1 MLTEQKLEQLEQE
14 LQRRDTLLETSAVLS
29 AILNSPQAMDSKL
42 AQALEVL
49 VQPLAADCLSLC
61 AWQPQAQS
69 WQLRSLYLGELSQD
83 PLITCAQAES
93 YWHQTLSRDGT
104 IQRLYSELSLNE
116 KALIDPYQ
124 LQALLAVPV
133 FCQDN
138 FWGFLGLGRRQHQ
151 SWSHSEILLL
161 QTAAAALGY
170 SLEQERQ
177 SLAAQNMIHRL
188 QQTEQALAALN
199 ADLEARV
206 RERTLELLDA
216 RSKAEAASQAKGEFL
231 ANMSH
236 EIRTPLNGILGLNQ
250 LLQQTSLNAQQ
261 RDYLRKAEASADN
274 LLRLVND
281 ILDVSKIEAGQ
292 LQLENIPFCLDHLIN
307 QVMLVLAH
315 KAEEKALIVKHHLS
329 KKVPRKLLGDPLR
342 LEQVLVNL
350 ISNAIKFTHTG
361 QVQLE
366 IEPEAQT
373 HNQLWL
379 RFSVSDTGIG
389 LSPAQQAKLF
399 EPFSQGDSSIT
410 RQYGGSGLGLSIS
423 RSLCRLMGG
432 ELSLSSEVGKG
443 SQFYFSL
450 PFCPQAPETETA
462 LPVQG
467 HHDSWLEVDHNPLTC
482 NQLLDPVR
490 GARILVVEDH
500 PINQQVARE
509 LLISQGFEVSLASN
523 GQECLAQL
531 EQRPFDLVLMDLQMP
546 ILDGYSTVRKL
557 REQPMLLELPI
568 VALTADAV
576 GSVRE
581 QVLAAGMNDYISKP
595 IHLTK
600 LFKTL
605 RRWLPLKDQAAAL
618 PQPFKNT
625 SSLPQPWTHPD
636 LVRLKGIDLE
646 AAYERT
652 AGNQSL
658 YLELLQ
664 DFCQR
669 YQTAKTAYAGLLKQ
683 VKDSYQEH
691 SPQQGPNE
699 FQRWLHGLKGV
710 TGTLA
715 MTELHKQVSQL
726 ESQARLQVPEAHL
739 AERFFSALKNMIDQL
754 QPLKDIPQT
763 QSPFVQPQ
771 LLSTPLV
778 HLLDKLDS
786 ALADLDPEA
795 QHLLESL
802 QSTPVL
808 NADFQQLSQA
818 VKIFDFAQAR
828 MLLAQLRGQAG
839 L

>member
-1 MLTEQKLEQLEQE
+1 MLTEHKLAQLEQE

-42 AQALEVL
+42 AQALEVI

-61 AWQPQAQS
+61 AWQPQQQN

-83 PLITCAQAES
+83 PLIACAQAES

-104 IQRLYSELSLNE
+104 IQRLYPELSLTE
-116 KALIDPYQ
+116 QALIDPYQ

-138 FWGFLGLGRRQHQ
+138 FWGFLGLGRRLQQ

-177 SLAAQNMIHRL
+177 SLVAQNMINRL

-216 RSKAEAASQAKGEFL
+216 RAKAEAASQAKGEFL

-250 LLQQTSLNAQQ
+250 LLQQTPLNAQQ
-261 RDYLRKAEASADN
+261 QDYLRKAEASADN

-292 LQLENIPFCLDHLIN
+292 LQLENIPFCLDHLLD

-315 KAEEKALIVKHHLS
+315 KAEEKALTVERHLS
-329 KKVPRKLLGDPLR
+329 KNVPRRLLGDPLR

-361 QVQLE
+361 QIQLE

-373 HNQLWL
+373 HDKLWL

-432 ELSLSSEVGKG
+432 ELSLNSELGKG
-443 SQFYFSL
+443 STFYFSL
-450 PFCPQAPETETA
+450 PFCPQAPA
-462 LPVQG
+462 LPAQNP
-467 HHDSWLEVDHNPLTC
+467 HAPWLIADHNPP
-482 NQLLDPVR
+482 NHLLEPVK

-509 LLISQGFEVSLASN
+509 LLVSQGLKVSLASN
-523 GQECLAQL
+523 GQECLTLL
-531 EQRPFDLVLMDLQMP
+531 EQTPFDLVLMDLQMP

-557 REQPMLLELPI
+557 REQPRLMDLPVI
-568 VALTADAV
+568 ALTADAV
-576 GSVRE
+576 GNVRE

-600 LFKTL
+600 LFKAL
-605 RRWLPLKDQAAAL
+605 RRWLPLQA
-618 PQPFKNT
+618 QIT
-625 SSLPQPWTHPD
+625 SLPQDLNQPVQPGQPWTQPHLIGID
-636 LVRLKGIDLE
+636 LIDLE

-652 AGNQSL
+652 AGNQRL

-669 YQTAKTAYAGLLKQ
+669 YQTAESDYAELLQLADKQ
-683 VKDSYQEH
+683 TEH
-691 SPQQGPNE
+691 HHQTNRLQS
-699 FQRWLHGLKGV
+699 WLHSLKGV

-715 MTELHKQVSQL
+715 MTKLHQKVSQL
-726 ESQARLQVPEAHL
+726 EAQARTGLPETDLTELFFSELKDMLGQLRQLSIPAQTNPTTSQA
-739 AERFFSALKNMIDQL
+739 
-754 QPLKDIPQT
+754 PLTATD
-763 QSPFVQPQ
+763 
-771 LLSTPLV
+771 LDN
-778 HLLDKLDS
+778 LLDKLDS

-795 QHLLESL
+795 QHLMQLL
-802 QSTPVL
+802 QSEPL
-808 NADFQQLSQA
+808 SGAHYQQLSQA
-818 VKIFDFAQAR
+818 ITDFDFAQAR
-828 MLLAQLRGQAG
+828 VLLAQLRGQG
-839 L
+839 RL